1 MRCALPI
8 IKHIPIYAAPKRLL
22 SYVTNEKKTE
32 KNLVTG
38 LNCSANASEAY
49 EDMKFGFEMFS
60 GERFFKRSIKS
71 ETAKSEKQ
79 KIRLHHY
86 IQSFKPSEVT
96 PEEAHQIGVEWAE
109 RVFGKKAVVLCATH
123 TDRGHI
129 HNHFAVCPYDM
140 GGKHWHANKESLRRC
155 KAISDEIAL
164 AHGLEIIEHP
174 KKSYKHKYGEYKM
187 RKERKS
193 WKQKLCDDI
202 DDAIMK
208 DSVRNVDDLL
218 KELQK
223 QGYGIKR
230 GKYVSI
236 KVKQNRKPI
245 RSYRLGDGYALEHLQ
260 FRIEHK
266 NMEMPMSE
274 ALRYSGI
281 QREYALCIRQIQIQL
296 YRCPEAERLHF
307 ATYREVERSSRL
319 LFYLRDSKIH
329 SADDFRKAVSDAEAR
344 LKNLKAEKDS
354 LIKKIADEEKLIGDI
369 PKYLEI
375 LKRRFLLPKDISELA
390 KYNYLKDAGITSL
403 EDAEKHRLM
412 LADMKSR
419 LEDADGKIRE
429 AVSEKKT
436 VSDFYALY
444 ENQMKSDYQILL
456 EQAKAEIE
464 NIRRVEERQKAEKE
478 RSDLRSEDKTQDRDR
493 SGFSR

>member
-1 MRCALPI
+1 MPI

-32 KNLVTG
+32 KTLATG
-38 LNCSANASEAY
+38 LNCSADASEAY
-49 EDMKFGFEMFS
+49 EDMKLGFETFS
-60 GERFFKRSIKS
+60 GERFFKKSIKS
-71 ETAKSEKQ
+71 DTAEKEKQ

-86 IQSFKPSEVT
+86 IQSFKPGEVT

-109 RVFGKKAVVLCATH
+109 RVFEKNRMVLCATH

-140 GGKHWHANKESLRRC
+140 DGKHWHANKESLRRC

-174 KKSYKHKYGEYKM
+174 KKSYNHKYGEYKM
-187 RKERKS
+187 RKEGKS

-208 DSVRNVDDLL
+208 ESVGSVDDLL

-223 QGYGIKR
+223 QGYGIRR
-230 GKYVSI
+230 GKYISI
-236 KVKQNRKPI
+236 KVRQNRKPI
-245 RSYRLGDGYALEHLQ
+245 RSYRLGDGYALEHLK

-274 ALRYSGI
+274 ALRYLGI

-296 YRCPEAERLHF
+296 YRRPEPDRLHL
-307 ATYREVERSSRL
+307 ATFREFERSSRL
-319 LFYLRDSKIH
+319 LFYLRDNKIH

-344 LKNLKAEKDS
+344 LKKLKAEKDS

-375 LKRRFLLPKDISELA
+375 LKRRPLLPKDISELA

-403 EDAEKHRLM
+403 EDSEKHRPM

-429 AVSEKKT
+429 AVCEKKT
-436 VSDFYALY
+436 VYDFYALY
-444 ENQMKSDYQILL
+444 ENQMKSDYQVLL

-464 NIRRVEERQKAEKE
+464 NIRREEERQMAEKE
-478 RSDLRSEDKTQDRDR
+478 RSDLRSEDKIHDRDR

>member
-1 MRCALPI
+1 MPI
-8 IKHIPIYAAPKRLL
+8 IKHIPIYAAPKRLI

-32 KNLVTG
+32 KTLVTG

-71 ETAKSEKQ
+71 ETEKSEKQ

-86 IQSFKPSEVT
+86 IQSFKPGEVT
-96 PEEAHQIGVEWAE
+96 PEEAHRIGVEWAE

-140 GGKHWHANKESLRRC
+140 DGKHWHANKESLRRC

-174 KKSYKHKYGEYKM
+174 KKSYNHKYGEYKM
-187 RKERKS
+187 RKEGKS

-202 DDAIMK
+202 DNAIMK
-208 DSVRNVDDLL
+208 ENVRGIDDLL

-223 QGYGIKR
+223 QGYGIRR
-230 GKYVSI
+230 GKYISI
-236 KVKQNRKPI
+236 KVRQNRKPI

-260 FRIEHK
+260 LRIEHK

-274 ALRYSGI
+274 ALKYSGI

-296 YRCPEAERLHF
+296 YRRPESERLHF

-319 LFYLRDSKIH
+319 LFYLRDNKIH
-329 SADDFRKAVSDAEAR
+329 SADDFRKAVSDAEAK

-354 LIKKIADEEKLIGDI
+354 LTKKIADEEKLIGDI

-375 LKRRFLLPKDISELA
+375 LGRRPLLPKDISELA

-403 EDAEKHRLM
+403 EDSDKHRLV

-429 AVSEKKT
+429 AVAEKKT

-456 EQAKAEIE
+456 EQARAEIE
-464 NIRRVEERQKAEKE
+464 NIRREEERRKSERE
-478 RSDLRSEDKTQDRDR
+478 RSDLRSEDKTHNRNK

>member
-1 MRCALPI
+1 MPI

-32 KNLVTG
+32 KTLVTG

-49 EDMKFGFEMFS
+49 EDMKLGFEMFS

-86 IQSFKPSEVT
+86 IQSFKPGEVT

-129 HNHFAVCPYDM
+129 HNHFAVCPYDID
-140 GGKHWHANKESLRRC
+140 GKHWHANKESLRRC

-174 KKSYKHKYGEYKM
+174 KKLYNHKYGEYKM
-187 RKERKS
+187 RKEGKS

-202 DDAIMK
+202 DEAIMK
-208 DSVRNVDDLL
+208 ESVGSVDDLL

-223 QGYGIKR
+223 QGYGIRR
-230 GKYVSI
+230 GKYISI
-236 KVKQNRKPI
+236 KVRQNRKPI
-245 RSYRLGDGYALEHLQ
+245 RSYRLGDGYALEHLEY
-260 FRIEHK
+260 RIRNK

-274 ALRYSGI
+274 ALKFSGI
-281 QREYALCIRQIQIQL
+281 QREYALCIRQIKIQL
-296 YRCPEAERLHF
+296 YRRPEAERLHF

-319 LFYLRDSKIH
+319 LFYLRDNKIH
-329 SADDFRKAVSDAEAR
+329 SSDDFRKAVSDVEAR

-354 LIKKIADEEKLIGDI
+354 LRKKIADEEKLIGDI

-375 LKRRFLLPKDISELA
+375 LKRRPLLPKDISELA
-390 KYNYLKDAGITSL
+390 KDNYLKDAGITSL
-403 EDAEKHRLM
+403 EDSDKHRLV

-419 LEDADGKIRE
+419 LEELDGKIRD

-444 ENQMKSDYQILL
+444 ENQMKSDYHVLL
-456 EQAKAEIE
+456 EQARAEIE

-478 RSDLRSEDKTQDRDR
+478 RSDLQVENKMQDRDR

>member
-1 MRCALPI
+1 MPI

-32 KNLVTG
+32 KTLVTG
-38 LNCSANASEAY
+38 LNCSANVSEAY

-60 GERFFKRSIKS
+60 GERFFKRSIKY

-86 IQSFKPSEVT
+86 IQSFKPGEVT
-96 PEEAHQIGVEWAE
+96 PDEAHQIGVEWAE
-109 RVFGKKAVVLCATH
+109 RIFGKKAVVLCATH

-140 GGKHWHANKESLRRC
+140 DGKHWHANKGSLRRC
-155 KAISDEIAL
+155 KAISDEISL

-174 KKSYKHKYGEYKM
+174 KKSYNHKYGEYKM
-187 RKERKS
+187 RKEGKS

-202 DDAIMK
+202 DNAIMK
-208 DSVRNVDDLL
+208 GSVGSVDDLL

-223 QGYGIKR
+223 QGYGIRR
-230 GKYVSI
+230 GKYISI
-236 KVKQNRKPI
+236 KVRQNRKPI

-274 ALRYSGI
+274 ALKYSGI

-296 YRCPEAERLHF
+296 YRRPEAERLHF
-307 ATYREVERSSRL
+307 ATYREIERSCRL

-329 SADDFRKAVSDAEAR
+329 SADDFRKAVSNAEE
-344 LKNLKAEKDS
+344 KVEKLKAEKDS
-354 LIKKIADEEKLIGDI
+354 LTKKIADEEKLIGDI

-375 LKRRFLLPKDISELA
+375 LGRRPLLPKDISELA

-403 EDAEKHRLM
+403 EDAEKHRFM
-412 LADMKSR
+412 LDELKKR
-419 LEDADGKIRE
+419 FEEVDGKIRE
-429 AVSEKKT
+429 AVSEEKT

-464 NIRRVEERQKAEKE
+464 NIRRKEERQKAEKE
-478 RSDLRSEDKTQDRDR
+478 RSDLQAKDKMQDRGR
-493 SGFSR
+493 LGFSR

>member
-1 MRCALPI
+1 MPI

-32 KNLVTG
+32 KTLVTG
-38 LNCSANASEAY
+38 LNCSVNAADAY
-49 EDMKFGFEMFS
+49 EDMKFNFEMFS

-71 ETAKSEKQ
+71 DTAKRERQ

-86 IQSFKPSEVT
+86 IQSFKPGEVT
-96 PEEAHQIGVEWAE
+96 PEEAHQIGLEWAE
-109 RVFGKKAVVLCATH
+109 KVFGKNHSVLCATH
-123 TDRGHI
+123 VDRGHI

-140 GGKHWHANKESLRRC
+140 DGKHWHANKESLRRC
-155 KAISDEIAL
+155 KAISDKIAL
-164 AHGLEIIEHP
+164 AHELEIIEHP
-174 KKSYKHKYGEYKM
+174 KKSYNHKYGEYKM

-202 DDAIMK
+202 DEAIMK
-208 DSVRNVDDLL
+208 ESVGSVDDLL
-218 KELQK
+218 EELQK

-230 GKYVSI
+230 GKYISI

-274 ALRYSGI
+274 ALKYSGI

-296 YRCPEAERLHF
+296 YRRPEPDRLHF
-307 ATYREVERSSRL
+307 ATFREVERSSRL
-319 LFYLRDSKIH
+319 LFYLQEHRIH
-329 SADDFRKAVSDAEAR
+329 SVEDFQKAVSEADEKVAE
-344 LKNLKAEKDS
+344 LKAEKAE
-354 LIKKIADEEKLIGDI
+354 LIQKIAEEEKIIGDI

-375 LKRRFLLPKDISELA
+375 LGRRPFFPKDVVELA

-403 EDAEKHRLM
+403 EDSEKHRQL
-412 LADMKSR
+412 LADMKSQ

-444 ENQMKSDYQILL
+444 ENQMKSDYQVLL

-464 NIRRVEERQKAEKE
+464 NIRREEERQMAEKE
-478 RSDLRSEDKTQDRDR
+478 RSDLRSEDKMHDRDR

>member
-1 MRCALPI
+1 MPI

-32 KNLVTG
+32 KTLVTG

-49 EDMKFGFEMFS
+49 EDMKFGYEMFS

-86 IQSFKPSEVT
+86 IQSFKPGEVT
-96 PEEAHQIGVEWAE
+96 PDEAHQIGVEWAE
-109 RVFGKKAVVLCATH
+109 RIFGKKAVVLCATH

-140 GGKHWHANKESLRRC
+140 DGKHWHANKGRLRRC

-164 AHGLEIIEHP
+164 VHGLEIIEHP
-174 KKSYKHKYGEYKM
+174 KKSYNHKYGEYKM
-187 RKERKS
+187 RKEGKS

-208 DSVRNVDDLL
+208 ENVGSVDDLL

-223 QGYGIKR
+223 QGYGIRR
-230 GKYVSI
+230 GKYISI
-236 KVKQNRKPI
+236 KVRQNRKPI

-274 ALRYSGI
+274 TLKYSGI
-281 QREYALCIRQIQIQL
+281 QREYALCIRHIQIQL
-296 YRCPEAERLHF
+296 YRRHEAERLHF
-307 ATYREVERSSRL
+307 ATYREIERSSRL
-319 LFYLRDSKIH
+319 LFYLRDNKIH
-329 SADDFRKAVSDAEAR
+329 SSDDFRKAVSDAEAR

-354 LIKKIADEEKLIGDI
+354 LTKKIADEEKLIGDI

-375 LKRRFLLPKDISELA
+375 LGRRPFLPKDAVELA

-403 EDAEKHRLM
+403 EDADKHRLI
-412 LADMKSR
+412 LANMKSR

-444 ENQMKSDYQILL
+444 KYQMKSDYQILL

-464 NIRRVEERQKAEKE
+464 NIRREEERRKSERE
-478 RSDLRSEDKTQDRDR
+478 RSDLRSEDKMHDRDR

>member
-1 MRCALPI
+1 MPI
-8 IKHIPIYAAPKRLL
+8 IKHIPIYAAPKRMLA
-22 SYVTNEKKTE
+22 YVTNEEKTE
-32 KNLVTG
+32 HTLVTG
-38 LNCSANASEAY
+38 LRCSKNFEDVY
-49 EDMKFGFEMFS
+49 NDMKYTFETYS
-60 GERFFKRSIKS
+60 GERFYKRSVTS
-71 ETAKSEKQ
+71 DTAQKERQ

-86 IQSFKPSEVT
+86 IQSFKPGEVT

-109 RVFGKKAVVLCATH
+109 RVFGKNRMVLCATH

-140 GGKHWHANKESLRRC
+140 YGQRWYANKSTMKMCR
-155 KAISDEIAL
+155 AVSDEIAK
-164 AHGLEIIEHP
+164 AHGLSVIEHP
-174 KKSYKHKYGEYKM
+174 KKSYTHKYGEYKA
-187 RKERKS
+187 RKEGIS

-202 DDAIMK
+202 DNAIMK
-208 DSVRNVDDLL
+208 ESVGSVDDLL
-218 KELQK
+218 KELQN
-223 QGYGIKR
+223 QGYGIRR
-230 GKYVSI
+230 GKYISI
-236 KVKQNRKPI
+236 KVRQNRKPI

-274 ALRYSGI
+274 ALKYSGI

-296 YRCPEAERLHF
+296 YRRPEAERLYF
-307 ATYREVERSSRL
+307 ATFREVERSSRL
-319 LFYLRDSKIH
+319 LFYLQEHRIH
-329 SADDFRKAVSDAEAR
+329 SVEDFQKAVSSADEKLLE
-344 LKNLKAEKDS
+344 LKSEKVG
-354 LIKKIADEEKLIGDI
+354 LIQKIADEEKIIEDI

-375 LKRRFLLPKDISELA
+375 LGRRPFLPKDAVELA

-444 ENQMKSDYQILL
+444 ENQKKSDYQILL

-478 RSDLRSEDKTQDRDR
+478 RSDLQAENKMQDRGK

>member
-1 MRCALPI
+1 MPI

-32 KNLVTG
+32 KTLVTG

-86 IQSFKPSEVT
+86 IQSFKPGEVT
-96 PEEAHQIGVEWAE
+96 PDEAHQIGVEWAE

-129 HNHFAVCPYDM
+129 HNHFAVCPYDID
-140 GGKHWHANKESLRRC
+140 GKHWHANKESLRKC

-164 AHGLEIIEHP
+164 AHGIEIIEHP
-174 KKSYKHKYGEYKM
+174 KKSYNHKYGECKM
-187 RKERKS
+187 RKEGKS

-202 DDAIMK
+202 DNAIMK

-218 KELQK
+218 KELKK
-223 QGYGIKR
+223 QGYDIRR
-230 GKYVSI
+230 GVYISI
-236 KVKQNRKPI
+236 KVRQNRKPI

-266 NMEMPMSE
+266 NMEMPLSE
-274 ALRYSGI
+274 ALKFSGI
-281 QREYALCIRQIQIQL
+281 QREYALCIRQIQIKL

-307 ATYREVERSSRL
+307 ATYREIERSSRL

-329 SADDFRKAVSDAEAR
+329 SADDFQKAVSDAEE
-344 LKNLKAEKDS
+344 KVEKLKAEKDS
-354 LIKKIADEEKLIGDI
+354 LTKKIADEEKLIGDI

-375 LKRRFLLPKDISELA
+375 LKRRPLLPKDISELA

-403 EDAEKHRLM
+403 EDSEKHRLL

-419 LEDADGKIRE
+419 LEDVDGKIRE

-436 VSDFYALY
+436 VSDLYALY
-444 ENQMKSDYQILL
+444 ENQMKSDYQVLL

-464 NIRRVEERQKAEKE
+464 NIRREEERQKSERE
-478 RSDLRSEDKTQDRDR
+478 RSDLQAEDKMQDRGR
-493 SGFSR
+493 LGFSR

>member
-1 MRCALPI
+1 MPI
-8 IKHIPIYAAPKRLL
+8 IKHIPIYAAPKRLI

-32 KNLVTG
+32 KTLVTG

-60 GERFFKRSIKS
+60 GERFFKKSMRS
-71 ETAKSEKQ
+71 ETAKTEKQ

-86 IQSFKPSEVT
+86 IQSFKPGEVT

-140 GGKHWHANKESLRRC
+140 DGKHWHANKESLRRC
-155 KAISDEIAL
+155 KAISDKIAL

-174 KKSYKHKYGEYKM
+174 KKSYNHKYGEYKM
-187 RKERKS
+187 RKEGKS

-223 QGYGIKR
+223 QGYGIRR
-230 GKYVSI
+230 GKYISI
-236 KVKQNRKPI
+236 KVRQNRKPI
-245 RSYRLGDGYALEHLQ
+245 RSFRLGDGYALEHLEY
-260 FRIEHK
+260 RIKHK
-266 NMEMPMSE
+266 NLEMPMFE
-274 ALRYSGI
+274 ALKYSGI

-296 YRCPEAERLHF
+296 YRRPEAERLHF
-307 ATYREVERSSRL
+307 ATYREVESSSRL
-319 LFYLRDSKIH
+319 LFYLRDNKIH
-329 SADDFRKAVSDAEAR
+329 SADDFRKALSDAEEKVEK
-344 LKNLKAEKDS
+344 LKSEKDS
-354 LIKKIADEEKLIGDI
+354 LTKKIADEEKLIGDI
-369 PKYLEI
+369 PKYLET
-375 LKRRFLLPKDISELA
+375 LKRRPLLPKDISELA
-390 KYNYLKDAGITSL
+390 KYNYLKDLGITSL

-464 NIRRVEERQKAEKE
+464 NIRREEERQKSERE
-478 RSDLRSEDKTQDRDR
+478 RSDLQAENKMQDRGR
-493 SGFSR
+493 AEFSR

>member
-1 MRCALPI
+1 M
-8 IKHIPIYAAPKRLL
+8 KRLL

-32 KNLVTG
+32 KTLVTG

-49 EDMKFGFEMFS
+49 EDMKLGFEMFS

-86 IQSFKPSEVT
+86 IQSFKPGEVT
-96 PEEAHQIGVEWAE
+96 PDEAHQIGVEWAE

-140 GGKHWHANKESLRRC
+140 DGKHWHANKESLRRC

-174 KKSYKHKYGEYKM
+174 KKSYNHKYGEYKI
-187 RKERKS
+187 RKEWKS

-208 DSVRNVDDLL
+208 ESVGSVDDLL

-223 QGYGIKR
+223 QGYGIRR
-230 GKYVSI
+230 GKYISI
-236 KVKQNRKPI
+236 KVRQNRKPI

-274 ALRYSGI
+274 ALKYSGI

-296 YRCPEAERLHF
+296 YRRPEAERLHF

-319 LFYLRDSKIH
+319 LFYLRDKKIH

-354 LIKKIADEEKLIGDI
+354 LRKKIADEEKLIGDI

-403 EDAEKHRLM
+403 EDADKHRLM
-412 LADMKSR
+412 LVDMKNR

-456 EQAKAEIE
+456 EQAKAEME
-464 NIRRVEERQKAEKE
+464 KRQKAEKE
-478 RSDLRSEDKTQDRDR
+478 RSDLQAEDKIQDRDR

>member
-1 MRCALPI
+1 MLA
-8 IKHIPIYAAPKRLL
+8 
-22 SYVTNEKKTE
+22 YVTNEEKTE
-32 KNLVTG
+32 DTLVTG
-38 LNCSANASEAY
+38 LNCSENYNDAY
-49 EDMKFGFEMFS
+49 EDMKFNFEMYS

-71 ETAKSEKQ
+71 DTAKRERQ
-79 KIRLHHY
+79 KIRMHHY
-86 IQSFKPSEVT
+86 IQSFKPGEVT

-109 RVFGKKAVVLCATH
+109 KVFGKKHMVLCATH

-140 GGKHWHANKESLRRC
+140 YGKHWYANKKSMRMCR
-155 KAISDEIAL
+155 AISDEIAL

-174 KKSYKHKYGEYKM
+174 KKSYNHKYGEYKM

-223 QGYGIKR
+223 QGYGIR
-230 GKYVSI
+230 RRKYISI
-236 KVKQNRKPI
+236 KVRQNRKPI

-296 YRCPEAERLHF
+296 YRRPEAERLHF

-354 LIKKIADEEKLIGDI
+354 LTKKIADEEKLIGDI
-369 PKYLEI
+369 PKYLET
-375 LKRRFLLPKDISELA
+375 LKRRPLLPKDISELA

-403 EDAEKHRLM
+403 DDAEKHRLM

-419 LEDADGKIRE
+419 LKDADGKIRE
-429 AVSEKKT
+429 AVAEKKT

-456 EQAKAEIE
+456 EQARAEIE
-464 NIRRVEERQKAEKE
+464 NIRRVEERKKAERE
-478 RSDLRSEDKTQDRDR
+478 RGEVQQESKPQGRGK
-493 SGFSR
+493 SGFSI

>member
-1 MRCALPI
+1 M
-8 IKHIPIYAAPKRLL
+8 KRLL

-32 KNLVTG
+32 KTLVTG
-38 LNCSANASEAY
+38 LNCSVNASEAY

-86 IQSFKPSEVT
+86 IQSFKLGEVT
-96 PEEAHQIGVEWAE
+96 PDEAHQIGVEWAE
-109 RVFGKKAVVLCATH
+109 RAFGKKAVVLCATH

-140 GGKHWHANKESLRRC
+140 DGKHWHANKESLRRC
-155 KAISDEIAL
+155 KAISDEIAI

-174 KKSYKHKYGEYKM
+174 KKSYNHKYGEYKM
-187 RKERKS
+187 RKEGES
-193 WKQKLCDDI
+193 WKKKLCDDI

-208 DSVRNVDDLL
+208 ENVGSVDDLL

-223 QGYGIKR
+223 QGYGIRR
-230 GKYVSI
+230 GKYISI
-236 KVKQNRKPI
+236 KVRQNRKPI

-274 ALRYSGI
+274 ALKFSGI

-296 YRCPEAERLHF
+296 YRRSEAERLHF

-354 LIKKIADEEKLIGDI
+354 LRKKIADEEKLIGDI

-375 LKRRFLLPKDISELA
+375 LKRRPLLPKDISELA
-390 KYNYLKDAGITSL
+390 KYNYLKDSGITSL

-419 LEDADGKIRE
+419 LEEADGKICE

-436 VSDFYALY
+436 ASDFYAAY

-456 EQAKAEIE
+456 EQAKAEME
-464 NIRRVEERQKAEKE
+464 KRQKAEKE
-478 RSDLRSEDKTQDRDR
+478 RSDLQAEDKIQDRDR

>member
-1 MRCALPI
+1 M
-8 IKHIPIYAAPKRLL
+8 KRLL

-32 KNLVTG
+32 KTLVTG

-49 EDMKFGFEMFS
+49 EDMKLGFEMFS

-86 IQSFKPSEVT
+86 IQSFKPGEVT
-96 PEEAHQIGVEWAE
+96 PDEAHQIGVEWAE

-140 GGKHWHANKESLRRC
+140 DGKHWHANKESLRRC

-174 KKSYKHKYGEYKM
+174 KKSYNHKYGEYKM
-187 RKERKS
+187 RKEGES
-193 WKQKLCDDI
+193 WKKKLCDDI

-208 DSVRNVDDLL
+208 ESVGSVDDLL

-223 QGYGIKR
+223 QGYGIR
-230 GKYVSI
+230 WGKYISI
-236 KVKQNRKPI
+236 KVRQNRKPI

-274 ALRYSGI
+274 ALKYSGI

-296 YRCPEAERLHF
+296 YRRPEAERLHL
-307 ATYREVERSSRL
+307 ATFREVERSSRL

-354 LIKKIADEEKLIGDI
+354 LTKKIADEERLIGDI

-375 LKRRFLLPKDISELA
+375 LKRRPLMPNDIKELS
-390 KYNYLKDAGITSL
+390 KFTHLQDVGVISL
-403 EDAEKHRLM
+403 DDAEKLKEKIEE
-412 LADMKSR
+412 MKKSLVS
-419 LEDADGKIRE
+419 LEEQLKTAL
-429 AVSEKKT
+429 SEKKT
-436 VSDFYALY
+436 ASDFYAAY

-456 EQAKAEIE
+456 EQAKAEME
-464 NIRRVEERQKAEKE
+464 SLRREEERQKAELE
-478 RSDLRSEDKTQDRDR
+478 RSEVQEERKPQSRKKT
-493 SGFSR
+493 GFSL

>member
-1 MRCALPI
+1 MPI

-32 KNLVTG
+32 KTLVTG
-38 LNCSANASEAY
+38 LNCSANVSEAY

-60 GERFFKRSIKS
+60 GERFFKRSIRS

-86 IQSFKPSEVT
+86 IQSFKPGEVT
-96 PEEAHQIGVEWAE
+96 PDEAHRIGVEWAE
-109 RVFGKKAVVLCATH
+109 RVFGKKAMVLCATH

-140 GGKHWHANKESLRRC
+140 DGKHWHANKESLRRC
-155 KAISDEIAL
+155 KAISDKIAL

-174 KKSYKHKYGEYKM
+174 KKSYNHKYGEYKM
-187 RKERKS
+187 RKEGES
-193 WKQKLCDDI
+193 WKKKLCDDI

-208 DSVRNVDDLL
+208 ESVGSVDDLL
-218 KELQK
+218 KELKK
-223 QGYGIKR
+223 QGYGIRR
-230 GKYVSI
+230 GKYISI
-236 KVKQNRKPI
+236 KVRQNRKPI

-266 NMEMPMSE
+266 NMEMPLSE
-274 ALRYSGI
+274 ALKYSGI

-296 YRCPEAERLHF
+296 YRCPEPERLHI
-307 ATYREVERSSRL
+307 ATYREVERSSCL
-319 LFYLRDSKIH
+319 LLYLRDNKIH

-354 LIKKIADEEKLIGDI
+354 LTKKIADEEKLIGDI

-375 LKRRFLLPKDISELA
+375 LGRRPFLPKDAVELA

-419 LEDADGKIRE
+419 LEDTDGKIRE

-444 ENQMKSDYQILL
+444 ENQMKSDYQVLL
-456 EQAKAEIE
+456 EQAKAEME
-464 NIRRVEERQKAEKE
+464 NIRREEERQKAEKE
-478 RSDLRSEDKTQDRDR
+478 RSDLQSEDKTHNRNK
-493 SGFSR
+493 SGFLR

>member
-1 MRCALPI
+1 MPI

-32 KNLVTG
+32 KTLVTG
-38 LNCSANASEAY
+38 LNCSADASEAY

-86 IQSFKPSEVT
+86 ILSFKPGEVT

-140 GGKHWHANKESLRRC
+140 DGKHWHANKESLRRC

-174 KKSYKHKYGEYKM
+174 KKSYNHKYGECKM
-187 RKERKS
+187 RKEGKS

-208 DSVRNVDDLL
+208 ENVGSVDDLL

-223 QGYGIKR
+223 QGYGIRR
-230 GKYVSI
+230 GKYISI
-236 KVKQNRKPI
+236 KVRQNRKPI

-266 NMEMPMSE
+266 NLEMPLSE
-274 ALRYSGI
+274 ALKFSGI

-296 YRCPEAERLHF
+296 YRRPEAERLHF
-307 ATYREVERSSRL
+307 ATYREIERSSRL

-412 LADMKSR
+412 LANMKKR
-419 LEDADGKIRE
+419 FEEVDEKIRE

-436 VSDFYALY
+436 ASDFYTAY

>member
-1 MRCALPI
+1 
-8 IKHIPIYAAPKRLL
+8 
-22 SYVTNEKKTE
+22 
-32 KNLVTG
+32 
-38 LNCSANASEAY
+38 
-49 EDMKFGFEMFS
+49 MKFGFEMFS

-71 ETAKSEKQ
+71 EKAKSEKQ
-79 KIRLHHY
+79 KIRLHHN
-86 IQSFKPSEVT
+86 IQSFKPGEVT

-109 RVFGKKAVVLCATH
+109 RVFGKNRMVLCATH

-140 GGKHWHANKESLRRC
+140 DGKHWHANKESLRRC

-174 KKSYKHKYGEYKM
+174 KKSYNHKYGEYKM
-187 RKERKS
+187 RKEGKS

-208 DSVRNVDDLL
+208 ENVGSVDDLL

-223 QGYGIKR
+223 QGYGIRR
-230 GKYVSI
+230 GKYISI
-236 KVKQNRKPI
+236 KVRQNRKPI

-274 ALRYSGI
+274 ALKYSGI

-296 YRCPEAERLHF
+296 YRRPEAERLHF

-354 LIKKIADEEKLIGDI
+354 LTKKIADEEKIIEDI

-375 LKRRFLLPKDISELA
+375 LGRRPFFPKDAVEFA

-403 EDAEKHRLM
+403 ENSEKHRLM

-419 LEDADGKIRE
+419 LEEADGKIRE

-436 VSDFYALY
+436 ISDFYALY
-444 ENQMKSDYQILL
+444 KDQMKSDYQILL
-456 EQAKAEIE
+456 EQAKAKME
-464 NIRRVEERQKAEKE
+464 NIRREKERQKSERE
-478 RSDLRSEDKTQDRDR
+478 RSEIRSEDKTHDRDR

>member
-1 MRCALPI
+1 M
-8 IKHIPIYAAPKRLL
+8 KRLL
-22 SYVTNEKKTE
+22 SYVTNEEKTE
-32 KNLVTG
+32 DTLVTG
-38 LNCSANASEAY
+38 LNCSENYNDAY
-49 EDMKFGFEMFS
+49 EDMKFNFEMYS

-71 ETAKSEKQ
+71 DTAKRERQ
-79 KIRLHHY
+79 KIRMHHY
-86 IQSFKPSEVT
+86 IQSFKPGEVT

-109 RVFGKKAVVLCATH
+109 KVFGKKHMVLCATH

-140 GGKHWHANKESLRRC
+140 YGKHWYANKKSMRMCR
-155 KAISDEIAL
+155 AISDEIAL

-174 KKSYKHKYGEYKM
+174 KKSYNHKYGEYKM

-223 QGYGIKR
+223 QGYGIR
-230 GKYVSI
+230 RRKYISI
-236 KVKQNRKPI
+236 KVRQNRKPI

-296 YRCPEAERLHF
+296 YRRPEAERLHF

-354 LIKKIADEEKLIGDI
+354 LTKKIADEEKLIGDI
-369 PKYLEI
+369 PKYLET
-375 LKRRFLLPKDISELA
+375 LKRRPLLPKDISELA

-403 EDAEKHRLM
+403 DDAEKHRLM

-419 LEDADGKIRE
+419 LKDADGKIRE
-429 AVSEKKT
+429 AVAEKKT

-456 EQAKAEIE
+456 EQARAEIE
-464 NIRRVEERQKAEKE
+464 NIRRVEERKKAERE
-478 RSDLRSEDKTQDRDR
+478 RGEVQQESKPQGRGK
-493 SGFSR
+493 SGFSI

>member
-1 MRCALPI
+1 MPI
-8 IKHIPIYAAPKRLL
+8 IKHIPIYAAPKRMLA
-22 SYVTNEKKTE
+22 YVTNEEKTE
-32 KNLVTG
+32 HTLVTG
-38 LNCSANASEAY
+38 LNCAKKFEDAY
-49 EDMKFGFEMFS
+49 ADMEFIFETYS
-60 GERFFKRSIKS
+60 GERFFKKSIKS
-71 ETAKSEKQ
+71 DTAESEKQ

-86 IQSFKPSEVT
+86 IQSFKPGEVT

-129 HNHFAVCPYDM
+129 HNHFAVCPYDIY
-140 GGKHWHANKESLRRC
+140 GQRWYANKATMKMCR
-155 KAISDEIAL
+155 AVSDEIAK
-164 AHGLEIIEHP
+164 AHGLSVIEHP
-174 KKSYKHKYGEYKM
+174 KKSYTHKYGEYKA
-187 RKERKS
+187 RKEGIS

-202 DDAIMK
+202 DNAIMK
-208 DSVRNVDDLL
+208 ENVRSIDDLL
-218 KELQK
+218 KELMK
-223 QGYGIKR
+223 QGYGIRR
-230 GKYVSI
+230 GKYISI
-236 KVKQNRKPI
+236 KVRQNRKPI

-266 NMEMPMSE
+266 NMEMPLSE
-274 ALRYSGI
+274 ALKFSGI
-281 QREYALCIRQIQIQL
+281 QMEYALCIRQIQIHL
-296 YRCPEAERLHF
+296 YRRPEADRLHF
-307 ATYREVERSSRL
+307 ATFREVERSSRL
-319 LFYLRDSKIH
+319 LLYLRDNKIH
-329 SADDFRKAVSDAEAR
+329 SADDFRKALSDAEAR

-354 LIKKIADEEKLIGDI
+354 LTKKIADEKKLIGDI

-375 LKRRFLLPKDISELA
+375 LGRRPFLPKDAVELA

-429 AVSEKKT
+429 AVCEKKT

-444 ENQMKSDYQILL
+444 ENQMKSDYQVLL

-478 RSDLRSEDKTQDRDR
+478 RSDLQAENKMQDRGK

>member
-1 MRCALPI
+1 MPI

-22 SYVTNEKKTE
+22 AYVTNEKKTE
-32 KNLVTG
+32 KTLVMG

-49 EDMKFGFEMFS
+49 EDMKFVFEMFS
-60 GERFFKRSIKS
+60 GERFFKRSIRS

-86 IQSFKPSEVT
+86 IQSFKPGEVT

-109 RVFGKKAVVLCATH
+109 RVFGKNRIVLCATH

-129 HNHFAVCPYDM
+129 HNHFAVCPYDID
-140 GGKHWHANKESLRRC
+140 GKHWHANKESLRRC

-174 KKSYKHKYGEYKM
+174 KKSYNHKYGECKM
-187 RKERKS
+187 RKEGKS

-208 DSVRNVDDLL
+208 ESVGSVDDLL

-223 QGYGIKR
+223 QGYGIRR
-230 GKYVSI
+230 GMYISI
-236 KVKQNRKPI
+236 KVRQNRKPI

-274 ALRYSGI
+274 ALKYSGI
-281 QREYALCIRQIQIQL
+281 QRKYAFCIRQIQIQL
-296 YRCPEAERLHF
+296 YRRPEAERLHF

-319 LFYLRDSKIH
+319 LLYLRDNKIH
-329 SADDFRKAVSDAEAR
+329 SADDFRKALSDAEAR

-354 LIKKIADEEKLIGDI
+354 LTKKIADEEKLIGDI
-369 PKYLEI
+369 PKYLET
-375 LKRRFLLPKDISELA
+375 LKRRPLLPKDVSELA

-419 LEDADGKIRE
+419 LKDADGKIRE
-429 AVSEKKT
+429 AVAEKKT

-444 ENQMKSDYQILL
+444 ENQMKSDYQVLL
-456 EQAKAEIE
+456 EKARAEIE
-464 NIRRVEERQKAEKE
+464 NIRREEERQKAEKE
-478 RSDLRSEDKTQDRDR
+478 RSDLQAEDKMQDRDR

>member
-1 MRCALPI
+1 MPI
-8 IKHIPIYAAPKRLL
+8 IKHIPIYAAPKRMLA
-22 SYVTNEKKTE
+22 YVTNEEKTE
-32 KNLVTG
+32 HTLVTG
-38 LNCSANASEAY
+38 LNCAKKFEDAY
-49 EDMKFGFEMFS
+49 ADMEFIFETYS
-60 GERFFKRSIKS
+60 GERFFKKSIKFNTS
-71 ETAKSEKQ
+71 ERKKQ

-86 IQSFKPSEVT
+86 IQSFKPGEVT

-109 RVFGKKAVVLCATH
+109 RVFGKNRMVLCATH

-140 GGKHWHANKESLRRC
+140 YGQRWYANKATMKMCR
-155 KAISDEIAL
+155 AISDEIAL
-164 AHGLEIIEHP
+164 AHGLSVIEHP
-174 KKSYKHKYGEYKM
+174 KKSYTHKYGDYKA
-187 RKERKS
+187 RKEGIS

-202 DDAIMK
+202 DNAIMK
-208 DSVRNVDDLL
+208 ENVRSIDDLL
-218 KELQK
+218 KELMK

-230 GKYVSI
+230 GKYISI

-245 RSYRLGDGYALEHLQ
+245 RSFRLGDGYALEHLEY
-260 FRIEHK
+260 RIRNK
-266 NMEMPMSE
+266 NVEMPLSE
-274 ALRYSGI
+274 ALKFSGI

-296 YRCPEAERLHF
+296 YRRPEAERLHF

-329 SADDFRKAVSDAEAR
+329 SADDFRKAVSDAKEKVEK
-344 LKNLKAEKDS
+344 LKSEKDS
-354 LIKKIADEEKLIGDI
+354 LTKKIADEEKLIGDI

-375 LKRRFLLPKDISELA
+375 LGRRPFLPKDAVELA
-390 KYNYLKDAGITSL
+390 KYNYLKDAGVTSL
-403 EDAEKHRLM
+403 DDADKQRLI

-429 AVSEKKT
+429 AVYEKKT

-444 ENQMKSDYQILL
+444 ENQMKSDYQVLL
-456 EQAKAEIE
+456 EQAKTEME
-464 NIRRVEERQKAEKE
+464 NIRREEERQKAEKE
-478 RSDLRSEDKTQDRDR
+478 RSDLRSEDKMHDRDS

>member
-1 MRCALPI
+1 MPI
-8 IKHIPIYAAPKRLL
+8 IKYIPIYAAPKRLL

-32 KNLVTG
+32 KTLVTG
-38 LNCSANASEAY
+38 LNCSADASEAY

-60 GERFFKRSIKS
+60 GERFFKRSIRS

-86 IQSFKPSEVT
+86 IQSFKPGEVT

-140 GGKHWHANKESLRRC
+140 DGKHWHANKESLRRC
-155 KAISDEIAL
+155 KAISDEIAI

-174 KKSYKHKYGEYKM
+174 KKSYNHKYGEYKM
-187 RKERKS
+187 RKEGKS

-208 DSVRNVDDLL
+208 ESVRNVDDLL
-218 KELQK
+218 KELKK
-223 QGYGIKR
+223 QGYGIRR
-230 GKYVSI
+230 GVYISI
-236 KVKQNRKPI
+236 KVRQNRKPI
-245 RSYRLGDGYALEHLQ
+245 RSFRLGDGYALEHLEY
-260 FRIEHK
+260 RIKHK
-266 NMEMPMSE
+266 NLEMPLSE
-274 ALRYSGI
+274 ALKYSGI

-296 YRCPEAERLHF
+296 YRRPEPDRLHF
-307 ATYREVERSSRL
+307 ATFREVERSSRL

-354 LIKKIADEEKLIGDI
+354 LTKKIADEEKLIGDI

-412 LADMKSR
+412 LADMKSQ

-456 EQAKAEIE
+456 EQAKAEME
-464 NIRRVEERQKAEKE
+464 NIRKEEERKKAEKE
-478 RSDLRSEDKTQDRDR
+478 RSDLQAENKMQDRGK
-493 SGFSR
+493 SGFSI

>member
-1 MRCALPI
+1 MPI

-32 KNLVTG
+32 KTLVTG

-49 EDMKFGFEMFS
+49 EDMKFGFVMFS
-60 GERFFKRSIKS
+60 GERFFKRSIRS

-86 IQSFKPSEVT
+86 IQSFKPGEVT

-123 TDRGHI
+123 IDRGHI
-129 HNHFAVCPYDM
+129 HNHFAVCPYDID
-140 GGKHWHANKESLRRC
+140 GKHWHANKESLRRC
-155 KAISDEIAL
+155 KAISDEIAI

-174 KKSYKHKYGEYKM
+174 KKSYNHKYGEYKM
-187 RKERKS
+187 RKVGKS

-208 DSVRNVDDLL
+208 ESVRNVDDLL
-218 KELQK
+218 KELMK
-223 QGYGIKR
+223 QGYGIRR
-230 GKYVSI
+230 GKYISI
-236 KVKQNRKPI
+236 KVRQNRKPI
-245 RSYRLGDGYALEHLQ
+245 RSYRLGDGYALEHLEY
-260 FRIEHK
+260 RIKHK
-266 NMEMPMSE
+266 NVEMPLSE
-274 ALRYSGI
+274 ALKFSGI

-296 YRCPEAERLHF
+296 YRRPEPDRLHF
-307 ATYREVERSSRL
+307 ATFREVERSSRL
-319 LFYLRDSKIH
+319 LFYLQEHRIYSVE
-329 SADDFRKAVSDAEAR
+329 DFQKAVSDAEAR
-344 LKNLKAEKDS
+344 LKNLKVEKDS
-354 LIKKIADEEKLIGDI
+354 LRKKIADEEKLIGDI

-375 LKRRFLLPKDISELA
+375 LGRRPFLPKDAVELA

-403 EDAEKHRLM
+403 KDAEKHRLM

-419 LEDADGKIRE
+419 LEEVDGKIRE

-456 EQAKAEIE
+456 EQAKAELE
-464 NIRRVEERQKAEKE
+464 NLRREEERQRAERE
-478 RSDLRSEDKTQDRDR
+478 RGEVQQESKPQSRGK
-493 SGFSR
+493 SGFSI

>member
-1 MRCALPI
+1 MPI
-8 IKHIPIYAAPKRLL
+8 IKHIPIYAAPKRMLA
-22 SYVTNEKKTE
+22 YVTNEEKTE
-32 KNLVTG
+32 HTLVTG
-38 LNCSANASEAY
+38 LRCSKNFEDVY
-49 EDMKFGFEMFS
+49 NDMKYTFETYS
-60 GERFFKRSIKS
+60 GERFFKRSVTS
-71 ETAKSEKQ
+71 DTAKKERQ

-86 IQSFKPSEVT
+86 IQSFKPGEVT

-109 RVFGKKAVVLCATH
+109 RVFGKNRMVLCATH

-140 GGKHWHANKESLRRC
+140 DGKHWHANKESLRRC

-174 KKSYKHKYGEYKM
+174 KKSYNHKYGEYKM
-187 RKERKS
+187 RKEGKS

-208 DSVRNVDDLL
+208 ESVGSVDDLL

-223 QGYGIKR
+223 QGYGIRR
-230 GKYVSI
+230 GKYISI

-245 RSYRLGDGYALEHLQ
+245 RSFRLGDGYALEHLEY
-260 FRIEHK
+260 RIKHK
-266 NMEMPMSE
+266 NLEMPLSE
-274 ALRYSGI
+274 ALKYSGI

-296 YRCPEAERLHF
+296 YRRPEAERLHF
-307 ATYREVERSSRL
+307 ATYREIERSCRL
-319 LFYLRDSKIH
+319 LFYLQEHRIH
-329 SADDFRKAVSDAEAR
+329 SVEDFQKAVSSADEK
-344 LKNLKAEKDS
+344 LSELKAKKAE
-354 LIKKIADEEKLIGDI
+354 LIQKIAEEEKIIEDI

-375 LKRRFLLPKDISELA
+375 LGRRTFLPKDAVELA

-412 LADMKSR
+412 LADMKKR

-436 VSDFYALY
+436 VSDFYAVY

-456 EQAKAEIE
+456 EQAKVEME
-464 NIRRVEERQKAEKE
+464 NLRREEERQRAELE
-478 RSDLRSEDKTQDRDR
+478 RSEVQEERKPQSRKKT
-493 SGFSR
+493 GFSI

>member
-1 MRCALPI
+1 MPI
-8 IKHIPIYAAPKRLL
+8 IKHIPIYAAPKRLI

-32 KNLVTG
+32 KTLVTG
-38 LNCSANASEAY
+38 LNCSVNASEAY

-60 GERFFKRSIKS
+60 GERFFKRSIRS

-86 IQSFKPSEVT
+86 IQSFKPGEVT

-109 RVFGKKAVVLCATH
+109 RAFGKKAVVLCATH

-140 GGKHWHANKESLRRC
+140 DGKHWHANKDSLRRC
-155 KAISDEIAL
+155 KAISDEIAI

-174 KKSYKHKYGEYKM
+174 KKSYNHKYGEYKM
-187 RKERKS
+187 RKEGKS

-208 DSVRNVDDLL
+208 DNVGSVDDLL

-223 QGYGIKR
+223 QGYGIRR
-230 GKYVSI
+230 GKYISI
-236 KVKQNRKPI
+236 KVRQNRKPI

-274 ALRYSGI
+274 VLKYSGI
-281 QREYALCIRQIQIQL
+281 QRKYAFCIRQIQIQL
-296 YRCPEAERLHF
+296 YRRPEAERLHF
-307 ATYREVERSSRL
+307 ATYREIERSSRL

-354 LIKKIADEEKLIGDI
+354 LTKKIADEEKIIEDI

-375 LKRRFLLPKDISELA
+375 LGRRPFFPKDAVELA

-403 EDAEKHRLM
+403 EDSEKHRLM
-412 LADMKSR
+412 LDELKKR
-419 LEDADGKIRE
+419 FEEVDGKIRE

-456 EQAKAEIE
+456 EQAKAEME
-464 NIRRVEERQKAEKE
+464 NIRREEERQKAEKE
-478 RSDLRSEDKTQDRDR
+478 RSDLRSEDKTHDRNR
-493 SGFSR
+493 SGLSR

>member
-1 MRCALPI
+1 M
-8 IKHIPIYAAPKRLL
+8 
-22 SYVTNEKKTE
+22 
-32 KNLVTG
+32 
-38 LNCSANASEAY
+38 
-49 EDMKFGFEMFS
+49 
-60 GERFFKRSIKS
+60 
-71 ETAKSEKQ
+71 
-79 KIRLHHY
+79 
-86 IQSFKPSEVT
+86 
-96 PEEAHQIGVEWAE
+96 
-109 RVFGKKAVVLCATH
+109 
-123 TDRGHI
+123 
-129 HNHFAVCPYDM
+129 
-140 GGKHWHANKESLRRC
+140 
-155 KAISDEIAL
+155 
-164 AHGLEIIEHP
+164 
-174 KKSYKHKYGEYKM
+174 
-187 RKERKS
+187 
-193 WKQKLCDDI
+193 CDDI

-208 DSVRNVDDLL
+208 ENVGSIDDLL

-223 QGYGIKR
+223 QGYGIRR
-230 GKYVSI
+230 GKYISI
-236 KVKQNRKPI
+236 KVRQNRKPI

-274 ALRYSGI
+274 ALKYSGI

-296 YRCPEAERLHF
+296 YRRPEAERLHF

-344 LKNLKAEKDS
+344 LKKLKAEKDS

-375 LKRRFLLPKDISELA
+375 LKRRPLLPKDISELA

-429 AVSEKKT
+429 AVCEKKT
-436 VSDFYALY
+436 VYDFYALY
-444 ENQMKSDYQILL
+444 ENQMKSDYQVLL
-456 EQAKAEIE
+456 EQARAEME
-464 NIRRVEERQKAEKE
+464 KRQKAEKE
-478 RSDLRSEDKTQDRDR
+478 RSDLRAENKMQDRGR
-493 SGFSR
+493 AGFSR

>member
-1 MRCALPI
+1 MPI

-32 KNLVTG
+32 KTLVTG

-60 GERFFKRSIKS
+60 GERFFKRSIRS

-86 IQSFKPSEVT
+86 IQSFKPGEVT

-109 RVFGKKAVVLCATH
+109 MVFGKKAVVLCATH

-140 GGKHWHANKESLRRC
+140 DGKHWHANKESLRRC
-155 KAISDEIAL
+155 KAISDVIAL

-174 KKSYKHKYGEYKM
+174 KKSYNHKYGEYKM

-208 DSVRNVDDLL
+208 ENVRSIDDLL
-218 KELQK
+218 KELMK
-223 QGYGIKR
+223 QGYGIRR
-230 GKYVSI
+230 GKYISI
-236 KVKQNRKPI
+236 KVRQNRKPI
-245 RSYRLGDGYALEHLQ
+245 RSFRLGDGYALEHLQ

-274 ALRYSGI
+274 ALKYSGI

-296 YRCPEAERLHF
+296 YRRPEAERLHF
-307 ATYREVERSSRL
+307 ATYREIERSCRL

-329 SADDFRKAVSDAEAR
+329 SADDFRKAISDAEAK

-354 LIKKIADEEKLIGDI
+354 LTKKIADEKKIIEDI

-375 LKRRFLLPKDISELA
+375 LGRRPFLPKDAVELA

-403 EDAEKHRLM
+403 EDSEKHRLM
-412 LADMKSR
+412 LDELKKR
-419 LEDADGKIRE
+419 FEEVDGKIRE

-444 ENQMKSDYQILL
+444 ENQMKSDYQVLL

-464 NIRRVEERQKAEKE
+464 NIRREEERQMAEKE
-478 RSDLRSEDKTQDRDR
+478 RSDLQAENKMQDRGK